1 MTFQNFPKA
10 RQLLETT
17 HWGQGQDGQQTTDRR
32 QKDRQIF
39 LGKYFFKFQIVIFEI
54 DDFTQRSLYT
64 EFFTVELRT
73 VFLKC
78 LNFN

>member
-17 HWGQGQDGQQTTDRR
+17 HWGRGQGQDGQQTTDRQ

-39 LGKYFFKFQIVIFEI
+39 LGKYF
-54 DDFTQRSLYT
+54 L
-64 EFFTVELRT
+64 
-73 VFLKC
+73 
-78 LNFN
+78 